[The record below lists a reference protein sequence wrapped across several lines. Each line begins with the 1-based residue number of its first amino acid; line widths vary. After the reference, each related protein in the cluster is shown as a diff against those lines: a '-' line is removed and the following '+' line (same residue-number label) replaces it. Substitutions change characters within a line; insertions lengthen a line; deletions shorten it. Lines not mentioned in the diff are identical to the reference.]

1 MSSCGRIQTSRMTL
15 MTENGNSSSREQTLE
30 ELRSAQKLL
39 VVTHE
44 NPDGDAL
51 GSLVAMLLVVGAVTA
66 LSTFVFHTTLGI
78 GPGLV
83 SLIIAATSI
92 VTMVVA
98 MLVAWGAVR
107 VRPLDVLRYE

>member
-1 MSSCGRIQTSRMTL
+1 MLI
-15 MTENGNSSSREQTLE
+15 ENG
-30 ELRSAQKLL
+30 L
-39 VVTHE
+39 V
-44 NPDGDAL
+44 GLL

-66 LSTFVFHTTLGI
+66 LSKFVFLVDLGI

-83 SLIIAATSI
+83 TLIIAATSV
-92 VTMVVA
+92 VTMIVA